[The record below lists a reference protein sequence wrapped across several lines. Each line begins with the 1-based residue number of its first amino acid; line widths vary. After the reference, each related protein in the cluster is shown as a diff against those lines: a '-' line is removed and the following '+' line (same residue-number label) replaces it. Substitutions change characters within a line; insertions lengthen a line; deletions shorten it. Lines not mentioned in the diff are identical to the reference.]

1 MRRFILRLWQLVR
14 HDQAE
19 QSLARELA
27 THVALLEED
36 YQRRGM
42 SPTDARR
49 AARLALGG
57 VEQVKDRHRDAR
69 SFTWIED
76 ARRDVVHTA
85 RLIRRNP
92 IFALTAALSLAIGIG
107 ANSAIFTVANALL
120 FRDPVGV
127 ADPSR
132 LVDIGTARGDGGG
145 MNPTSYPNYLD
156 IRSRATLLSGVYAQ
170 ALFAHAVSF
179 DAAGD
184 TATTGSIAPEPAYA
198 HAVTTNYFTVLG
210 ATPLLGRFFD
220 TRDSEQTNASPV
232 AVLSH
237 GFWTRR
243 FGRNPAIVGQT
254 VRVNGLPVTVIGVA
268 QEQFQGTVFFA
279 SDLWLPMNLR
289 AVSDA
294 SATAPL
300 DRGSATTMIGARLKP
315 GVSTSQAAAEVEA
328 IGAALVRE
336 YPDASGARRGL
347 RLVPSSRVPGNARL
361 LGVFFMFLMIIV
373 SLVLI
378 VACANLAAI
387 LLARATARRREIAVR
402 LAIGAGRARLVRQ
415 LLTETV
421 MLFAIGGVAG
431 LFLARLA
438 MAVLIPLLPA
448 LPFPITVALALDG
461 RVIAFTA
468 AVSLVA
474 ALLSGLAPA
483 LQASRA
489 DVLTSLNSDSQGPS
503 GRSRLR
509 HAFVIAQVAFSL
521 LLVVIAGLFVRALQ
535 QAGSIDPGFDPRGV
549 ELAKIDLS
557 MGHYTEANGPRF
569 VHDLLERLR
578 QLPDVQAAAA
588 ARVVPGGFE
597 GIRFGGIT
605 TPGFTPADG
614 QRMLFP
620 NWNVVEPGYFAT
632 LRIPMIGGRD
642 FNASDAAG
650 APPVIIL
657 SESLARRFWPGQE
670 ATGKYVNIDAT
681 PPMPPMMVV
690 GVARDI
696 KTSSLIDGLADPFV
710 YVPLQQ
716 RFGSGP
722 PPLIIAARSASG
734 RRLTD
739 DIRGAVRAMDPN
751 LPIVTAQTLEDS
763 TALGLVVQ
771 RIVASVSGSLGSIG
785 LLLAAIGIYG
795 VTAYTVARRGR
806 EIGIRVA
813 LGARRRDIVAM
824 VVRQGIWL
832 AGVGAAI
839 GLALAALASQ
849 VLAGFL
855 FGLPPLD
862 PPTFIGAALLFAT
875 IAVLASYIP
884 ARRATRVDPLAVLRR
899 E

>member
-1 MRRFILRLWQLVR
+1 MRRFVLRLWQMFR

-42 SPTDARR
+42 TPAEARR

-57 VEQVKDRHRDAR
+57 VEQVKDHHRDAR

-76 ARRDVVHTA
+76 ARRDVLHAA

-92 IFALTAALSLAIGIG
+92 IFALTAVLSLAIGIG

-132 LVDIGTARGDGGG
+132 LVEIGSVRGDGGF
-145 MNPTSYPNYLD
+145 NPTSYGTYLD
-156 IRSRATLLSGVYAQ
+156 VRGRATLLNGVYGQ

-179 DAAGD
+179 DATGDAGV
-184 TATTGSIAPEPAYA
+184 AGGIVPERVYA
-198 HAVTTNYFTVLG
+198 HGVTTNYFTVLG

-220 TRDSEQTNASPV
+220 SRDSEQTNASPV
-232 AVLSH
+232 AVLSD
-237 GFWTRR
+237 GFWSRR
-243 FGRNPAIVGQT
+243 FSRSPAIVGQT
-254 VRVNGLPVTVIGVA
+254 VRVNGQPVTVIGVA
-268 QEQFQGTVFFA
+268 PEQFQGTSLQA
-279 SDLWLPMNLR
+279 SDLWLPLNMT
-289 AVSDA
+289 AA
-294 SATAPL
+294 SNAPASKPM
-300 DRGSATTMIGARLKP
+300 DRGIGGIVIGARLKP
-315 GVSTSQAAAEVEA
+315 GVSMTQAAAEIDA
-328 IGAALVRE
+328 IGVALNRE
-336 YPDASGARRGL
+336 APDAENVRRGL
-347 RLVPSSRVPGNARL
+347 RLMPSSRVPGNARL
-361 LGVFFMFLMIIV
+361 LGAFFLFLMVIV

-415 LLTETV
+415 LLTETI
-421 MLFAIGGVAG
+421 MLFALGGVAG
-431 LFLARLA
+431 LFLARLGMA
-438 MAVLIPLLPA
+438 MLVPLLPA
-448 LPFPITVALALDG
+448 LPFPIAVTLALDW
-461 RVIAFTA
+461 RVMAFTA

-474 ALLSGLAPA
+474 ALFSGLAPA

-489 DVLTSLNSDSQGPS
+489 DVLTSLNTDSQGPS

-521 LLVVIAGLFVRALQ
+521 LLIIMAGLFVRALQ
-535 QAGSIDPGFDPRGV
+535 QAGSTDPGFDPRGV
-549 ELAKIDLS
+549 ELATIDPT
-557 MGHYTEANGPRF
+557 MAHYTEATGLR
-569 VHDLLERLR
+569 VARDLVERIR
-578 QLPDVQAAAA
+578 QLPDVEAATV
-588 ARVVPGGFE
+588 ARVMPGGFE
-597 GIRFGGIT
+597 GILFGGIT
-605 TPGFTPADG
+605 VPGFTTADG
-614 QRMLFP
+614 QRALYP

-632 LRIPMIGGRD
+632 LRIPLIGGRD
-642 FNASDAAG
+642 FNASDVAG
-650 APPVIIL
+650 GQPVIIL
-657 SESLARRFWPGQE
+657 SESLARRLWPGQE
-670 ATGKYVNIDAT
+670 ATGKYVSLDSKTAA
-681 PPMPPMMVV
+681 PPLLVV

-696 KTSSLIDGLADPFV
+696 KSSSLIDGLADPFV

-716 RFGSGP
+716 RFASGP

-739 DIRGAVRAMDPN
+739 DIRRAVRAADPN
-751 LPIVTAQTLEDS
+751 LPIITAQTLAES
-763 TALGLVVQ
+763 TALGLVIP
-771 RIVASVSGSLGSIG
+771 RIVASVSSSLGSIG

-832 AGVGAAI
+832 AGVGSAI
-839 GLALAALASQ
+839 GLALAALVSQ
-849 VLAGFL
+849 ALAGFL

-862 PPTFIGAALLFAT
+862 PPTFIGAALLFAA

-884 ARRATRVDPLAVLRR
+884 ARRATQVDPLAVLRR
-899 E
+899 D